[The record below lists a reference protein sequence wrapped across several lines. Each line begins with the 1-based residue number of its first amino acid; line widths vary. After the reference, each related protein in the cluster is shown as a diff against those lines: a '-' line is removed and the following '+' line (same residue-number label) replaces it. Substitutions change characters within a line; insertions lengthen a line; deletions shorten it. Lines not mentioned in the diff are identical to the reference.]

1 MGETSTTSDRR
12 GEPGEAGG
20 CRAPAG
26 ATSQIRVDAAS
37 VEFFRSDP
45 SRLETLGHPLR
56 MRILR
61 EAGHREISA
70 KGLSEDLAEP
80 ISKVS
85 YHVKVLAEAGF
96 LEVVRRTPRRGAIET
111 HYRAVV
117 TLDIGQDTW
126 ESAAP
131 DLRKA
136 FMVAGVQTWMSDMIQ
151 AVEDGGFETDEA
163 IFGSAHF
170 EADRQ
175 GMHEIQVAL
184 SEHYERLQ
192 EIEAGIRDRRAR
204 DAPSQGTP
212 VNVGFALYEGARRN
226 GRNGPFYFGNA
237 QLPLIPEIG

>member
-1 MGETSTTSDRR
+1 MGETSVTSDRG
-12 GEPGEAGG
+12 GEPAESSASHLTVEAT
-20 CRAPAG
+20 P
-26 ATSQIRVDAAS
+26 QIRVDAAS
-37 VEFFRSDP
+37 VDFFRADP

-117 TLDIGQDTW
+117 TLDIDQDTW
-126 ESAAP
+126 EAAGA

-151 AVEDGGFETDEA
+151 AVEDGGFETAEA

-170 EADRQ
+170 EADQQ
-175 GMHEIQVAL
+175 GMLEIQVAL

-192 EIEAGIRDRRAR
+192 QIEAGIRRRRAR
-204 DAPSQGTP
+204 AAPSRGTP

-237 QLPLIPEIG
+237 HLPLIPEIS